1 MGPSTALPHPSRDEI
16 LQMPPYER
24 LPLARIHLVRSDEQ
38 AAAALRK
45 IAEAGQ
51 VGFDTESRP
60 LFKKDAPQEGPHVV
74 QLATRHEAYIVQV
87 NAQAPLAFLREVLG
101 SAHITKVGFGL
112 QSDRGP
118 LLHKLGIQLAAAIE
132 LDQIVRRLG
141 YRQAVGLKAAVAIV
155 LGRRLQKSRKITT
168 SNWALPTLSP
178 AQLQYAAD
186 DAHASLAVYLA
197 MGCPAAPAPIRAGST
212 GDQDGNRA

>member
-87 NAQAPLAFLREVLG
+87 NAQAPVAFLREVLG

-112 QSDRGP
+112 KSDRGP

>member
-1 MGPSTALPHPSRDEI
+1 MDKPNALPHPSRDEI
-16 LQMPPYER
+16 LQMPPFER
-24 LPLARIHLVRSDEQ
+24 LPLERIHLVRTDEQ
-38 AAAALRK
+38 AAAALHK

-60 LFKKDAPQEGPHVV
+60 LFKKDATQEGPHVV
-74 QLATRHEAYIVQV
+74 QLATLHEAYIVQV

-141 YRQAVGLKAAVAIV
+141 YLSPVDG
-155 LGRRLQKSRKITT
+155 
-168 SNWALPTLSP
+168 ALPVRYVDS
-178 AQLQYAAD
+178 AQGHVSSQGLMRGRAFFAAAARFPLIPIER
-186 DAHASLAVYLA
+186 AHVV
-197 MGCPAAPAPIRAGST
+197 IH
-212 GDQDGNRA
+212 